1 MIAVDTNILVYAHRK
16 DAVPHTQ
23 AAAVIARLAEGK
35 TAWAIP
41 WPCVHEFLA
50 IVTHTRIF
58 NPPSTL
64 KEACKQV
71 AAWLESPVLVML
83 GEDEGYWPVLE
94 RALSQANLSGPKVH
108 DARIAALC
116 LHHGVK
122 ELWSADRDFKQ
133 FPALSTRNPLLN
145 ENDKH

>member
-1 MIAVDTNILVYAHRK
+1 MIAVDTKLLVYSHREDSQFHPVAK
-16 DAVPHTQ
+16 AAVEGLRQQ
-23 AAAVIARLAEGK
+23 AAPRAV
-35 TAWAIP
+35 P

-50 IVTHTRIF
+50 IVTHARIF

-94 RALSQANLSGPKVH
+94 RALSKAKLSGPKVH

-122 ELWSADRDFKQ
+122 ELWSADRDFEQ
-133 FPALSTRNPLLN
+133 FPTLSTRNPLLH